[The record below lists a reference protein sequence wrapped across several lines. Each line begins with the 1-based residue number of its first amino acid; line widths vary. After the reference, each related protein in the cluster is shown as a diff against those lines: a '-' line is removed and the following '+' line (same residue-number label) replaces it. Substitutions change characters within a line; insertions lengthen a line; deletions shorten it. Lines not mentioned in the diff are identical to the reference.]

1 MQPVAGVWKA
11 VIMTD
16 APDALRSNAGSGK
29 PVRDVDEVMVRPIHP
44 DDAGEVLTV
53 QRAAFVQEALI
64 YRDPDMPALTQ
75 TLEELEAE
83 LADNL
88 GFVAGRRQRIV
99 GAIRAVA
106 DGDLLLI
113 GRIAIAPDQQGE
125 GIGGMLLD
133 AVEERGWSVG
143 CREAELFTGSHSDA
157 NVRLYTRR
165 GYRETERVDQG
176 DGTAQIF
183 LRKQLRNDPSPGSSG
198 A

>member
-1 MQPVAGVWKA
+1 MTERETSTG
-11 VIMTD
+11 TD
-16 APDALRSNAGSGK
+16 A
-29 PVRDVDEVMVRPIHP
+29 VDDVMVRPIHS

-75 TLEELEAE
+75 TLEQLEAE

-88 GFVAGRRQRIV
+88 GLVAERGPRIV

-106 DGDLLLI
+106 ADELLLI
-113 GRIAIAPDQQGE
+113 GRIAIVPDQQGE
-125 GIGGMLLD
+125 GIGRMLLE

-157 NVRLYTRR
+157 NLRLYERL
-165 GYRETERVDQG
+165 GYRKTEQIDQG

-183 LRKQLRNDPSPGSSG
+183 MRKHLRTESPSSSS
-198 A
+198 AE